1 MAAHLLVLYH
11 PPKDTA
17 AFDAYYQS
25 THVPI
30 AKKLPGLRRYSLSR
44 EVAAAGGGASPYHL
58 VADLEFDSSDA
69 IGRATASPEGAAAIE
84 DTGKFATGGLTILT
98 YESFDV

>member
-1 MAAHLLVLYH
+1 
-11 PPKDTA
+11 
-17 AFDAYYQS
+17 
-25 THVPI
+25 
-30 AKKLPGLRRYSLSR
+30 
-44 EVAAAGGGASPYHL
+44 